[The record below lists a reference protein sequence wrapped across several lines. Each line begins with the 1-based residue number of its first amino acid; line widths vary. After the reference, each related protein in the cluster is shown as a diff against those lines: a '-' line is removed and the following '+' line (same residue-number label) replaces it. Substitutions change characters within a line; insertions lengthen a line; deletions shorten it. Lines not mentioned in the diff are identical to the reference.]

1 MGLLIPVPEAS
12 SCRVVTARAATG
24 HRHRGTGRASRKGP
38 ATATGRSGAS
48 HPALVSSTHSTTR
61 NTRYTATTRT
71 RRVRPGT
78 RVVITHAAPSVV
90 ASSSGRYRVSVNWG
104 TSVSYSITM
113 ISAAPSTPAAR
124 AIRGGAGTCRSVP
137 VSRPISTHRVPITDS
152 RCGGDQSTA
161 SRPNAVCQ
169 NASAGA
175 AAAVATAAAT
185 ARANPG
191 VRNTAATDRVA
202 ASRRHPQPAITTP
215 TVRIDAYSSRCGGM
229 KVLSRPRVVCQE
241 SSQYADPTPAAAAAA
256 ATQTPPAPS
265 AGEPR
270 AGSGSDGMGAR
281 SRLPCGRMV
290 CPFCDAAGSRSG
302 PGG

>member
-1 MGLLIPVPEAS
+1 M
-12 SCRVVTARAATG
+12 
-24 HRHRGTGRASRKGP
+24 
-38 ATATGRSGAS
+38 
-48 HPALVSSTHSTTR
+48 
-61 NTRYTATTRT
+61 
-71 RRVRPGT
+71 RPGT
-78 RVVITHAAPSVV
+78 RAVITHAAPGVV

-124 AIRGGAGTCRSVP
+124 AIRGGAGTSRSVP

-281 SRLPCGRMV
+281 SRVPCGRMV
-290 CPFCDAAGSRSG
+290 CPFSDAEGAGPALAANAMAPLPAAAGC
-302 PGG
+302 